1 MICRLFMGGADG
13 FAPGIGAV
21 GVDVFVL
28 GDVQG
33 LDEGLWRRG
42 YGKKQI
48 PRCARDDTGR

>member
-48 PRCARDDTGR
+48 PGCARDDTGR